1 MAIRVV
7 EDSSTKR
14 HAMTL
19 IQYGFEPR
27 KRERGT
33 GKNRARTAPKSFA
46 SQLSYVVA
54 RRSGRE
60 TRNEFVLQQEVARV
74 LSRGAQLYVMLRL
87 RFHSQRSGTSACC
100 CCTFVLPAWGKQ
112 MK

>member
-87 RFHSQRSGTSACC
+87 RFHTSACC